1 MRAIAIKA
9 ETAAESFAQVL
20 DQFAALRS
28 FTSTP
33 ASIGGYRVLRPR
45 QEAGT
50 PKLAPALAALAR
62 ARLRITGFLSVIF
75 VGGLG
80 LAVLAGPANCPCL
93 GEFAATEHTQAPRHA
108 DVSRFAYMQPASA
121 IAAGELAAHFAGDL
135 PMLST
140 ASLLDP
146 DETIGV
152 SPISTS
158 ATGPLHDD
166 APAQAS
172 DDLAP
177 ARVGRLPLK
186 IEQLADVAPT
196 TIRLANANIESDA
209 VPTLAAVTVDT
220 PAIPEI
226 VAVEAEREHIG
237 KAHTSRGRVAAKP
250 KMRRNGTYA
259 SKEQAT
265 RAKAKQQSASNV
277 PGQAP
282 RWAQQM
288 FETPWQTKAFSYYE

>member
-1 MRAIAIKA
+1 M
-9 ETAAESFAQVL
+9 
-20 DQFAALRS
+20 
-28 FTSTP
+28 
-33 ASIGGYRVLRPR
+33 
-45 QEAGT
+45 
-50 PKLAPALAALAR
+50 
-62 ARLRITGFLSVIF
+62 IF

-93 GEFAATEHTQAPRHA
+93 GEFAAATEHTSTPRRD
-108 DVSRFAYMQPASA
+108 DVSRFAYMQPAA
-121 IAAGELAAHFAGDL
+121 VIAAGELAAHFAGEL

-158 ATGPLHDD
+158 ATGPSRD

-196 TIRLANANIESDA
+196 TIRLAAADVESDA
-209 VPTLAAVTVDT
+209 LPTLAAVTVDT
-220 PAIPEI
+220 PAIPEV
-226 VAVEAEREHIG
+226 VAVEAEREHAG
-237 KAHTSRGRVAAKP
+237 KTHTSRGRLAAKA
-250 KMRRNGTYA
+250 KMHRNGTHA
-259 SKEQAT
+259 SKRTGHGVQGPRSGAAVGAADVRDALADQGLLLLRLT
-265 RAKAKQQSASNV
+265 FSDASD
-277 PGQAP
+277 AP
-282 RWAQQM
+282 RG
-288 FETPWQTKAFSYYE
+288 AFCVTHRAGSLAPCGFRPFCFFQHC

>member
-9 ETAAESFAQVL
+9 ETATESFAQVL

-28 FTSTP
+28 FTSAP

-45 QEAGT
+45 QEANAS
-50 PKLAPALAALAR
+50 KLAPALAALAR

-93 GEFAATEHTQAPRHA
+93 GEFAVATERTQAPQHA

-121 IAAGELAAHFAGDL
+121 IAAGELAAQFAGDL

-140 ASLLDP
+140 ASLIDS

-158 ATGPLHDD
+158 AIGPLRDD

-196 TIRLANANIESDA
+196 TIRLASTESDA
-209 VPTLAAVTVDT
+209 VPTLAAITVDA

-226 VAVEAEREHIG
+226 VAVEAERKHVG
-237 KAHTSRGRVAAKP
+237 KAHASRGRVAAKA
-250 KMRRNGTYA
+250 KVRRNGTYA
-259 SKEQAT
+259 KEQAT
-265 RAKAKQQSASNV
+265 RAKGKQQSASNAS
-277 PGQAP
+277 GQVP

>member
-28 FTSTP
+28 YTSAPT
-33 ASIGGYRVLRPR
+33 SIGGYRVLRPR
-45 QEAGT
+45 QDAGA
-50 PKLAPALAALAR
+50 PKLSPALAALAR

-93 GEFAATEHTQAPRHA
+93 GEFAAATEHTSAPRHA
-108 DVSRFAYMQPASA
+108 SVSRFGYMQPAAA
-121 IAAGELAAHFAGDL
+121 IAAGELAAQFAGEL

-140 ASLLDP
+140 AALLEP
-146 DETIGV
+146 GEMTGV

-158 ATGPLHDD
+158 ATEPLRDV
-166 APAQAS
+166 PAQAS

-177 ARVGRLPLK
+177 ARVGRLPRN
-186 IEQLADVAPT
+186 IEELADVAPT
-196 TIRLANANIESDA
+196 TIRLAAAGNIESDA
-209 VPTLAAVTVDT
+209 APTLPAITVDT
-220 PAIPEI
+220 PAMPEV
-226 VAVEAEREHIG
+226 VAVEAEREHTG
-237 KAHTSRGRVAAKP
+237 KTHASRGRFAAKAT
-250 KMRRNGTYA
+250 MRNGARA
-259 SKEQAT
+259 SKEQAA
-265 RAKAKQQSASNV
+265 RLKAKQQSASKV
-277 PGQAP
+277 AGQAP

>member
-1 MRAIAIKA
+1 MRAIAVKA
-9 ETAAESFAQVL
+9 ETATQSFAKVL

-28 FTSTP
+28 YANAP

-45 QEAGT
+45 QEAGAA
-50 PKLAPALAALAR
+50 KLSPALAALAR

-93 GEFAATEHTQAPRHA
+93 GEFAAATEHTSPPRRD
-108 DVSRFAYMQPASA
+108 DVSRFAYMQPAA
-121 IAAGELAAHFAGDL
+121 VIAAGELAAHFAGEL

-158 ATGPLHDD
+158 ATGPSRD

-186 IEQLADVAPT
+186 IEQLVDVAPT
-196 TIRLANANIESDA
+196 TIRLAAANVESDA
-209 VPTLAAVTVDT
+209 LPTLAAVTVDT
-220 PAIPEI
+220 PAIPEV
-226 VAVEAEREHIG
+226 VAVEAERAHAG
-237 KAHTSRGRVAAKP
+237 KTHTSRGRVAAKA
-250 KMRRNGTYA
+250 KMHRNGTHA
-259 SKEQAT
+259 SKEQVT
-265 RAKAKQQSASNV
+265 GSKV
-277 PGQAP
+277 PGQVP

-288 FETPWQTKAFSYYE
+288 FETPWQTKAFSYYD